1 MDAAVLHDISGVT
14 GQPCRRRAAGG
25 GGGGGGSPQIALPF
39 AGDVIQPPQA
49 TREASEGRG
58 RKVCEHAE
66 TRRIRDYLRV
76 MDAPV

>member
-1 MDAAVLHDISGVT
+1 MDIVVLHDISGVT
-14 GQPCRRRAAGG
+14 GQPCRRRRAG

-58 RKVCEHAE
+58 RKVCERAE
-66 TRRIRDYLRV
+66 TRRIRDYPRV